1 MTEQSMFNFQ
11 IMTNITRIFLWC
23 WSFLALIQTIYS
35 NSIQAQWMSFC
46 NQTINMSSPL
56 SLIFTPSSLSNLSCC
71 NLTLIKPTSTEQIL
85 VNMNITHIIP
95 SFHIFNKQ
103 LQSIDL
109 IRYSLFN
116 RTYFRSN
123 ILDLPLTFS
132 LCQFN
137 IQPFEIL
144 ISNIS
149 KGPCFS
155 NQYRCLINNQDQWCI
170 DEKFPCDG
178 YHLCPQGIEE
188 HDCSKSM
195 SKLILPK
202 MRRTISGGIVT
213 TIIIFGLL
221 LIISSVS
228 IAVAF
233 VYFQRKR
240 QRRRQFTYSLEST
253 SDDWEP
259 SGTGYHL
266 FDNWTTNRRDNTD
279 NIIIDANEHMP
290 ITNR

>member
-1 MTEQSMFNFQ
+1 
-11 IMTNITRIFLWC
+11 MTNTSRILLWC

-35 NSIQAQWMSFC
+35 NSISAQWTSFC

-56 SLIFTPSSLSNLSCC
+56 SIIFTPSSLANLSCC
-71 NLTLIKPTSTEQIL
+71 NLTLIKPSTINSSEQIL
-85 VNMNITHIIP
+85 INMNITQIIP
-95 SFHIFNKQ
+95 SFRIFNKQ
-103 LQSIDL
+103 FQTIDL
-109 IRYSLFN
+109 INYSLFN
-116 RTYFRSN
+116 HTYFRSN

-137 IQPFEIL
+137 IQPFEMTIT
-144 ISNIS
+144 NIT

-155 NQYRCLINNQDQWCI
+155 NQYRCLINNQDQWCS
-170 DEKFPCDG
+170 DQTFHCDG
-178 YHLCPQGIEE
+178 YYSCPQGNDE
-188 HDCSKSM
+188 HNCPKSM
-195 SKLILPK
+195 SRLTLPK
-202 MRRTISGGIVT
+202 MKRTISGGVVT

-233 VYFQRKR
+233 LYFQRKR

-266 FDNWTTNRRDNTD
+266 FDNWTTNQRHNTGNHIDNV
-279 NIIIDANEHMP
+279 IIDANEHMP